1 MDKAGTSFEAAFV
14 IRWEDAA
21 KQFGARLRFASLFYF
36 AS

>member
-21 KQFGARLRFASLFYF
+21 KQFGALPASCSLFCELT
-36 AS
+36 